1 MAPSPLCPG
10 PAPQPDSLT
19 EPNPGRLLS
28 FRAALWQEKGS
39 RGLFPRL
46 GQAQTRDSL
55 PRGQASS
62 PLATWAPHV
71 LPDATAAGFPPKRA
85 SVAC

>member
-28 FRAALWQEKGS
+28 FRAALWQEGFS
-39 RGLFPRL
+39 GLCFQDLGRPRPGTL
-46 GQAQTRDSL
+46 
-55 PRGQASS
+55 S
-62 PLATWAPHV
+62 PEARPLRPWPHGH
-71 LPDATAAGFPPKRA
+71 PMC
-85 SVAC
+85 S

>member
-28 FRAALWQEKGS
+28 FRAALWQEGFS
-39 RGLFPRL
+39 GFVPETWAGPDQGL
-46 GQAQTRDSL
+46 S